1 MLRLL
6 QPLLELEEKCSKM
19 AAPMS
24 VSATARMSAAAAV
37 TLTLAP
43 RPLLDKTGRC
53 KSKIWKYFG
62 DEEGNIIDPQKITCR
77 SCRHNVTTA
86 TKGGNTFNLAKH
98 LQTDI
103 LPFTKN
109 FAR

>member
-1 MLRLL
+1 
-6 QPLLELEEKCSKM
+6 M
-19 AAPMS
+19 AAA
-24 VSATARMSAAAAV
+24 SAKAKMTAAAAL

-53 KSKIWKYFG
+53 KSKICKYFGFEG

-98 LQTDI
+98 LQADI

-109 FAR
+109 VAR